1 MGPQYSRTSGTV
13 LALLATALLFSLPN
27 TPASSIAFGVEKHKR
42 VALWAVG
49 EGIANLALSISLA
62 CFFGLYGVAIGT
74 LVPSLAVNLILWPR
88 YVTQLVG
95 IGYREVFLK
104 VWGPVFLSAV
114 PFAVVSYA
122 VDVLFPAR
130 NIAMFIL
137 QTIAI
142 LPVFAVSVGWIFRDS
157 VKRKILPGIKSYL
170 HAEAK

>member
-1 MGPQYSRTSGTV
+1 
-13 LALLATALLFSLPN
+13 
-27 TPASSIAFGVEKHKR
+27 
-42 VALWAVG
+42 
-49 EGIANLALSISLA
+49 
-62 CFFGLYGVAIGT
+62 
-74 LVPSLAVNLILWPR
+74 VNLILWPR